1 MCFLEEPERRFKR
14 SVAISRRLT
23 EKSRAV
29 PLKNK
34 GSVCLSDTKNSGV
47 GENPTMLK
55 FGRKLLLLPKTLHL
69 SLDPTVLFILP

>member
-1 MCFLEEPERRFKR
+1 MCFLEEPERHSKR

-34 GSVCLSDTKNSGV
+34 GSVCLSYTKNSGV

-55 FGRKLLLLPKTLHL
+55 FGRKLSLLPKTLHL
-69 SLDPTVLFILP
+69 SLDSVVFFILP